1 MKDRVMDEVKRL
13 FKPEFLNRIDDMIV
27 FHQLTKEDMKGIV
40 EVMLS
45 AIEKR
50 TREQLGIH
58 LSVTEEAKSL
68 LIEKGYDEKYGA
80 RPLRR
85 TIQTMLE
92 DKMAEEMLDG
102 RIKAGSRVE
111 VGAGQ
116 KELTFTVR
124 AARGRKKAAAL
135 A

>member
-58 LSVTEEAKSL
+58 LSVTR
-68 LIEKGYDEKYGA
+68 G
-80 RPLRR
+80 
-85 TIQTMLE
+85 
-92 DKMAEEMLDG
+92 
-102 RIKAGSRVE
+102 
-111 VGAGQ
+111 GQ
-116 KELTFTVR
+116 EPADR
-124 AARGRKKAAAL
+124 EGIR
-135 A
+135 